1 MSAAIFLTKSVVI
14 RDIRLLV
21 LAGNYFLDW
30 GRQSP
35 IAQMQAVSRKPISRV
50 LTFSLI
56 VSLLLLA
63 AVLFITRWSPDRAW
77 AAKVVIES
85 GEVRNL
91 LDKFRKSQ
99 GEFPSSLEEL
109 NAPYRQPTDYETRNG
124 STPEKGRWFYE
135 RIGKDDYQLYAC
147 ARTWVSYYDAMVY
160 RYSES
165 FCDPWTSSL
174 KKSHYLPLGKW
185 RYFRGFSVFTERFYF
200 DEDGDWQ
207 DPFRG
212 RPY

>member
-1 MSAAIFLTKSVVI
+1 
-14 RDIRLLV
+14 
-21 LAGNYFLDW
+21 
-30 GRQSP
+30 
-35 IAQMQAVSRKPISRV
+35 MQAVSRKTIMRI
-50 LTFSLI
+50 LI
-56 VSLLLLA
+56 VSLTLSLLLPTA
-63 AVLFITRWSPDRAW
+63 FLFLTRWSPDQEW
-77 AAKVVIES
+77 AERVVIES
-85 GEVRNL
+85 GQVRNL

-109 NAPYRQPTDYETRNG
+109 NAPYCQPTDYQTRNA
-124 STPEKGRWFYE
+124 SAPERGRWFYA

-147 ARTWVSYYDAMVY
+147 ACTWVSYYDAMVY

-165 FCDPWTSSL
+165 FSDPWASSL

-207 DPFRG
+207 DPFPG

>member
-1 MSAAIFLTKSVVI
+1 MKAVFRKTSREAFIGSLT
-14 RDIRLLV
+14 L
-21 LAGNYFLDW
+21 F
-30 GRQSP
+30 
-35 IAQMQAVSRKPISRV
+35 
-50 LTFSLI
+50 
-56 VSLLLLA
+56 LLLLA
-63 AVLFITRWSPDRAW
+63 AFFFISRWSPDQEW
-77 AAKVVIES
+77 AEQLVIES

-91 LDKFRKSQ
+91 LDEFRKSQ

-109 NAPYRQPTDYETRNG
+109 KAPYRQPTDFLTRNG
-124 STPEKGRWFYE
+124 STPEKGTWFYD

-160 RYSES
+160 RYAES

-200 DEDGDWQ
+200 DGDGNWQ
-207 DPFRG
+207 DPFPG

>member
-1 MSAAIFLTKSVVI
+1 MKALPRKTSARI
-14 RDIRLLV
+14 
-21 LAGNYFLDW
+21 
-30 GRQSP
+30 
-35 IAQMQAVSRKPISRV
+35 
-50 LTFSLI
+50 LI
-56 VSLLLLA
+56 VSLTLSLVLLA
-63 AVLFITRWSPDRAW
+63 VFLFITRWSPDQEW
-77 AAKVVIES
+77 AEQLVIES

-91 LDKFRKSQ
+91 LDEFRKSQ
-99 GEFPSSLEEL
+99 GEFPSALEAL
-109 NAPYRQPTDYETRNG
+109 NAPYCQPTDYETRNG

-165 FCDPWTSSL
+165 FSDPWTSSL

-200 DEDGDWQ
+200 DGDGDCQ
-207 DPFRG
+207 DPFPG

>member
-1 MSAAIFLTKSVVI
+1 
-14 RDIRLLV
+14 
-21 LAGNYFLDW
+21 
-30 GRQSP
+30 
-35 IAQMQAVSRKPISRV
+35 MQAVSRKTIMRI
-50 LTFSLI
+50 LI
-56 VSLLLLA
+56 VSLTLSLLLLTA
-63 AVLFITRWSPDRAW
+63 FLFLTRWSPDQEW
-77 AAKVVIES
+77 AERVVIES
-85 GEVRNL
+85 GQVRNL

-109 NAPYRQPTDYETRNG
+109 NAPYCQPTDYQTRNA
-124 STPEKGRWFYE
+124 SAPERGRWFYA

-165 FCDPWTSSL
+165 FSDPWASSL

-207 DPFRG
+207 DPFPG

>member
-1 MSAAIFLTKSVVI
+1 
-14 RDIRLLV
+14 
-21 LAGNYFLDW
+21 
-30 GRQSP
+30 
-35 IAQMQAVSRKPISRV
+35 MQAVSRKTIMRI
-50 LTFSLI
+50 LI
-56 VSLLLLA
+56 VSLTLSLLLLA
-63 AVLFITRWSPDRAW
+63 AVLFTTRWSPDREW

-85 GEVRNL
+85 GEIRDL
-91 LDKFRKSQ
+91 LDEFRKSQ

-109 NAPYRQPTDYETRNG
+109 NASYRQPTDYQTRNR

-135 RIGKDDYQLYAC
+135 RIGKEDYQLYAC